1 VIRRQAPTL
10 LNRANDRFNRGG
22 KLPGL
27 RGGPDARGCSGG
39 SASDGERCFSTRLM
53 WRTSGAGEGR
63 PFISRNIGLITVYAY
78 IPTGKDLCDQSNVM
92 CNSDA
97 YGTSLARGSFSYQTG
112 QWQTIWLVVILN
124 EVGINNGIVECV
136 PLFAR
141 G

>member
-1 VIRRQAPTL
+1 MLLIRP
-10 LNRANDRFNRGG
+10 NDRFNRGG

-53 WRTSGAGEGR
+53 WRTGGAGEGMSHHS
-63 PFISRNIGLITVYAY
+63 FAWVKLMTVYAY
-78 IPTGKDLCDQSNVM
+78 IPTGKDLCGQSNVM

-124 EVGINNGIVECV
+124 EVGINNGIVEYV
-136 PLFAR
+136 PHPIKR
-141 G
+141 VS

>member
-1 VIRRQAPTL
+1 M
-10 LNRANDRFNRGG
+10 NRADDRWNRGG

-53 WRTSGAGEGR
+53 WRTSGAGEGTSHHS
-63 PFISRNIGLITVYAY
+63 FAWVELMIVYAY

-124 EVGINNGIVECV
+124 EVGINNGIVEYV
-136 PLFAR
+136 QFTYHE
-141 G
+141 